1 MRRISRQSFRG
12 AGRHGSPAVAAP
24 SPKRPG
30 RVGDS
35 AKAER
40 GAALVI
46 AILVLA
52 ILTVIGIALMLVTST
67 ESRIAANEW
76 SVNRAFYGSDSGI
89 RWASVEMT
97 DPQTFLLRPE
107 FRNPGGTNLPFGT
120 VFFQLPSH
128 RPKLGAPISF
138 FTGDIPGGDIAVKIQ
153 SPSGLGRRY
162 FGLGRINVDDPT
174 APFTY
179 VYEVRSL
186 SSDQA
191 FAQYSK
197 ALVADVEVGPLPRSW
212 PY

>member
-1 MRRISRQSFRG
+1 MTPSRQR
-12 AGRHGSPAVAAP
+12 PVA
-24 SPKRPG
+24 
-30 RVGDS
+30 S
-35 AKAER
+35 AKAGER

-97 DPQTFLLRPE
+97 DPQFLLRPE
-107 FRNPGGTNLPFGT
+107 FRDGSGNLQPFGT

-128 RPKLGAPISF
+128 RPKLGSPISF
-138 FTGDIPGGDIAVKIQ
+138 FAGDMPGGDIAVKIQ
-153 SPSGLGRRY
+153 TPSFLGQRPY
-162 FGLGRINVDDPT
+162 SYGTINEGRKQILC
-174 APFTY
+174 AF
-179 VYEVRSL
+179 EVRSL

-197 ALVADVEVGPLPRSW
+197 ALVADVEIGPLPGGSC
-212 PY
+212 PF